1 MIIKDKRFD
10 TENGTYIMGIL
21 NFTPDSFSDGGK
33 YNNIEYALKHAEEMI
48 EGGADIIDVGGESTR
63 PGYTMI
69 SDEEEIE
76 RIVPVIEKIRQNFD
90 IPVSAD
96 TYKSKV
102 ADAAILAGADLINDI
117 WGCRYDDNM
126 AQVIAKNKVSCC
138 LMHNRDLSENP
149 YKKDIMTEVMEDL
162 KESID
167 RALSAGVDRD
177 KIMIDP
183 GIGFAKTLEE
193 NLLVMNQLDRLK
205 ELGFPILLGTSRKS
219 MIGLTL
225 NLPADERLE
234 GTIATTVI
242 GVMKGCSF
250 IRVHDVQQN
259 RRAALMAR
267 AIISSR

>member
-90 IPVSAD
+90 ISVSAD

-177 KIMIDP
+177 KMMIDP

>member
-90 IPVSAD
+90 ISVSAD